1 MKKIVAVSTLA
12 LLLAGCNPGDQEA
25 QDNSKT
31 EQANKSADEK
41 ATSDNEKS
49 DAEVA
54 KEKEAKEAA
63 EAKKEAEAKAEAE
76 KKAEEQ
82 AAADKKAADEKAAEE
97 KAAADKSAEDKTTE
111 EKSSDASST
120 EEKAEDKSTDKKEN
134 GKTDSAQDPEPAKPS
149 KPESETP
156 DVDKS
161 DTKADLSLGL
171 LVVVNKKY
179 SLPIDYKPSDLVVP
193 NVSFSYSGVLEQ
205 SYMRAP
211 AAKQMEKMFADA
223 KADGVTLN
231 AVSGFRSGSRQT
243 VLYNNYVA
251 RDGKAAADQYSA
263 RPGHSEHQTGLVFD
277 ISAPSVGNGLTA
289 ELGDTKEGK
298 WIANNAA
305 KYGFIVRYDRG
316 FQSRTGYT
324 YEPWHIRYVGVG
336 PATQI
341 KNNGQT
347 LEEYMKVGH

>member
-1 MKKIVAVSTLA
+1 MKKIVTVSTLA
-12 LLLAGCNPGDQEA
+12 LLLAGCNPGDQQA
-25 QDNSKT
+25 DDTTKT
-31 EQANKSADEK
+31 EQ
-41 ATSDNEKS
+41 KS
-49 DAEVA
+49 DETKQSNDETKKEDTA
-54 KEKEAKEAA
+54 KDTNKEETNKTDETAKDDTSEEAK
-63 EAKKEAEAKAEAE
+63 
-76 KKAEEQ
+76 Q
-82 AAADKKAADEKAAEE
+82 
-97 KAAADKSAEDKTTE
+97 EDN
-111 EKSSDASST
+111 SSDAATQEDQESSDET
-120 EEKAEDKSTDKKEN
+120 KKEEEQKDGTPASENKTEDKKDESTDKP
-134 GKTDSAQDPEPAKPS
+134 DSSSQDPEQEKPS
-149 KPESETP
+149 KPEDETP

-161 DTKADLSLGL
+161 AEAKADLSLGN

-211 AAKQMEKMFADA
+211 AAKQMEKMFAAA
-223 KADGVTLN
+223 KKEGVTLN
-231 AVSGFRSGSRQT
+231 AVSGFRSGERQK

-263 RPGHSEHQTGLVFD
+263 RPGHSEHQTGLTFD

-289 ELGDTKEGK
+289 ALGDTKEGK

-324 YEPWHIRYVGVG
+324 YEPWHIRYVGVDA
-336 PATQI
+336 ATQI

>member
-1 MKKIVAVSTLA
+1 MKKIVTVSTLA
-12 LLLAGCNPGDQEA
+12 LLLAGCNPGDQQA
-25 QDNSKT
+25 DDTTKT
-31 EQANKSADEK
+31 EQ
-41 ATSDNEKS
+41 KS
-49 DAEVA
+49 DETKQSNEQTKKEDTA
-54 KEKEAKEAA
+54 KDTNKDETNKDETTKDETSEEAKQEDKSS
-63 EAKKEAEAKAEAE
+63 EETTQEDQGSSDETTKDEAE
-76 KKAEEQ
+76 KKDDSATSENKTE
-82 AAADKKAADEKAAEE
+82 DKKDE
-97 KAAADKSAEDKTTE
+97 
-111 EKSSDASST
+111 
-120 EEKAEDKSTDKKEN
+120 STDKP
-134 GKTDSAQDPEPAKPS
+134 DSSSQDPEQEKPS
-149 KPESETP
+149 KPEDETP

-161 DTKADLSLGL
+161 ADAKADLSLGM

-211 AAKQMEKMFADA
+211 AAKQMEKMFAAA
-223 KADGVTLN
+223 KKEGVTLN
-231 AVSGFRSGSRQT
+231 AVSGFRSGARQK

-263 RPGHSEHQTGLVFD
+263 RPGHSEHQTGLTFD
-277 ISAPSVGNGLTA
+277 ISSPSVGNGLTA
-289 ELGDTKEGK
+289 ALGDTKEGK

-324 YEPWHIRYVGVG
+324 YEPWHIRYVGVDV
-336 PATQI
+336 ATQI

>member
-82 AAADKKAADEKAAEE
+82 AAADKKTADEKAAEE

-120 EEKAEDKSTDKKEN
+120 EDKAEDKSTDKKED

-161 DTKADLSLGL
+161 DTKADLSLDL

>member
-1 MKKIVAVSTLA
+1 MKKIVTVSTLA
-12 LLLAGCNPGDQEA
+12 LLLAGCNPGDQQA
-25 QDNSKT
+25 DDTTKT
-31 EQANKSADEK
+31 EQKSDETKQSNDETKKEDTAKDTNKEETNKADETTK
-41 ATSDNEKS
+41 DDTSE
-49 DAEVA
+49 
-54 KEKEAKEAA
+54 EAK
-63 EAKKEAEAKAEAE
+63 
-76 KKAEEQ
+76 Q
-82 AAADKKAADEKAAEE
+82 
-97 KAAADKSAEDKTTE
+97 EDN
-111 EKSSDASST
+111 SSDAATQEDQESSDET
-120 EEKAEDKSTDKKEN
+120 KKEVEQKDETPASENKTEDKKDESTDKP
-134 GKTDSAQDPEPAKPS
+134 DSSSQDPEQEKPS
-149 KPESETP
+149 KPEDETP

-161 DTKADLSLGL
+161 AEAKADLSLGN

-211 AAKQMEKMFADA
+211 AAKQMEKMFAAA
-223 KADGVTLN
+223 KKEGVTLN
-231 AVSGFRSGSRQT
+231 AVSGFRSGERQK

-263 RPGHSEHQTGLVFD
+263 RPGHSEHQTGLTFD

-289 ELGDTKEGK
+289 ALGDTKEGK

-324 YEPWHIRYVGVG
+324 YEPWHIRYVGVDA
-336 PATQI
+336 ATQI

>member
-1 MKKIVAVSTLA
+1 MKMKKIVAVSTLA

-25 QDNSKT
+25 EKDTKT
-31 EQANKSADEK
+31 EEQANQNADEK
-41 ATSDNEKS
+41 VAQDNEKS

-54 KEKEAKEAA
+54 KEKEAA
-63 EAKKEAEAKAEAE
+63 EAKKEAEAQAEAE

-82 AAADKKAADEKAAEE
+82 AAADKKAAEEKATEEKAAEE
-97 KAAADKSAEDKTTE
+97 KAAEDKADESTTEDKTDETAE
-111 EKSSDASST
+111 EKKD
-120 EEKAEDKSTDKKEN
+120 D
-134 GKTDSAQDPEPAKPS
+134 GKTDSAQDPEPSKPS

-161 DTKADLSLGL
+161 DTKADLSLGE

-193 NVSFSYSGVLEQ
+193 DVSFSYSGVLEQ

-223 KADGVTLN
+223 KAANITLN
-231 AVSGFRSGSRQT
+231 AVSGFRSGARQT

-251 RDGKAAADQYSA
+251 RDGKEAADQYSA

-289 ELGDTKEGK
+289 ALGDTKEGK

>member
-1 MKKIVAVSTLA
+1 MKKIVTVSTLA
-12 LLLAGCNPGDQEA
+12 LLLAGCNPGDQQA
-25 QDNSKT
+25 DDTTKT
-31 EQANKSADEK
+31 EQKSDETKQSNDETKKEDTAKDTNKDETNK
-41 ATSDNEKS
+41 TDDTSEEAKQEDNSS
-49 DAEVA
+49 DAETQ
-54 KEKEAKEAA
+54 EDQGSSDET
-63 EAKKEAEAKAEAE
+63 KKE
-76 KKAEEQ
+76 EEQ
-82 AAADKKAADEKAAEE
+82 KDDTPASENKTEDNKDE
-97 KAAADKSAEDKTTE
+97 
-111 EKSSDASST
+111 
-120 EEKAEDKSTDKKEN
+120 STDKP
-134 GKTDSAQDPEPAKPS
+134 DSSSQDPEQEKPS
-149 KPESETP
+149 KPEDETP

-161 DTKADLSLGL
+161 AEAKADLSLGN

-211 AAKQMEKMFADA
+211 AAKQMEKMFAAA
-223 KADGVTLN
+223 KKEGVTLN
-231 AVSGFRSGSRQT
+231 AVSGFRSGERQK

-263 RPGHSEHQTGLVFD
+263 RPGHSEHQTGLTFD

-289 ELGDTKEGK
+289 ALGDTKEGK

-324 YEPWHIRYVGVG
+324 YEPWHIRYVGVDA
-336 PATQI
+336 ATQI

>member
-1 MKKIVAVSTLA
+1 MKKIVTVSTLA
-12 LLLAGCNPGDQEA
+12 LLLAGCNPGDQQA
-25 QDNSKT
+25 DDTTKT
-31 EQANKSADEK
+31 EQ
-41 ATSDNEKS
+41 KS
-49 DAEVA
+49 DETKQSNEQTKKEDTA
-54 KEKEAKEAA
+54 KDTNKDETNKDETTKDETSEEAKQEDKSS
-63 EAKKEAEAKAEAE
+63 EETTQEDQGSSDETTKDEAE
-76 KKAEEQ
+76 KKDDSATSENKTE
-82 AAADKKAADEKAAEE
+82 DKKDESM
-97 KAAADKSAEDKTTE
+97 DKPD
-111 EKSSDASST
+111 SSS
-120 EEKAEDKSTDKKEN
+120 
-134 GKTDSAQDPEPAKPS
+134 QDPEQEKPS
-149 KPESETP
+149 KPEDETP

-161 DTKADLSLGL
+161 ADAKADLSLGM

-211 AAKQMEKMFADA
+211 AAKQMEKMFAAA
-223 KADGVTLN
+223 KKEGVTLN
-231 AVSGFRSGSRQT
+231 AVSGFRSGARQK

-263 RPGHSEHQTGLVFD
+263 RPGHSEHQTGLTFD
-277 ISAPSVGNGLTA
+277 ISSPSVGNGLTA
-289 ELGDTKEGK
+289 ALGDTKEGK

-324 YEPWHIRYVGVG
+324 YEPWHIRYVGVDV
-336 PATQI
+336 ATQI

>member
-1 MKKIVAVSTLA
+1 MKKIVTVSTLA
-12 LLLAGCNPGDQEA
+12 LLLAGCNPGDQQA
-25 QDNSKT
+25 DDTTKT
-31 EQANKSADEK
+31 EQ
-41 ATSDNEKS
+41 KS
-49 DAEVA
+49 DETKQSNDETKKEDTA
-54 KEKEAKEAA
+54 KDTNKEETNKTDETAKDDTSEEAKQEDNSSDAA
-63 EAKKEAEAKAEAE
+63 T
-76 KKAEEQ
+76 Q
-82 AAADKKAADEKAAEE
+82 
-97 KAAADKSAEDKTTE
+97 EDQ
-111 EKSSDASST
+111 KSSDETKKEEEQKDDTPASENKT
-120 EEKAEDKSTDKKEN
+120 EDKKDESTDKP
-134 GKTDSAQDPEPAKPS
+134 DSSSQDPEQEKPS
-149 KPESETP
+149 KPEDETP

-161 DTKADLSLGL
+161 ADAKADLSLGN

-211 AAKQMEKMFADA
+211 AAKQMEKMFAAA
-223 KADGVTLN
+223 KKEGVTLN
-231 AVSGFRSGSRQT
+231 AVSGFRSGERQK

-263 RPGHSEHQTGLVFD
+263 RPGNSEHQTGLAFD

-289 ELGDTKEGK
+289 ALGDTKEGK

-324 YEPWHIRYVGVG
+324 YEPWHIRYVGVDA
-336 PATQI
+336 ATQI

>member
-1 MKKIVAVSTLA
+1 MKKIVTVSTLA
-12 LLLAGCNPGDQEA
+12 LLLAGCNPGDQQA
-25 QDNSKT
+25 DDTTKT
-31 EQANKSADEK
+31 EQ
-41 ATSDNEKS
+41 KS
-49 DAEVA
+49 DETTQSND
-54 KEKEAKEAA
+54 ET
-63 EAKKEAEAKAEAE
+63 KKEDTAKDTN
-76 KKAEEQ
+76 KEETN
-82 AAADKKAADEKAAEE
+82 KTDETTKDDA
-97 KAAADKSAEDKTTE
+97 SEDAKQE
-111 EKSSDASST
+111 DKSSDETTQEDQGSSDEATKDETEKKDETPASENKT
-120 EEKAEDKSTDKKEN
+120 EDKKDESTDKP
-134 GKTDSAQDPEPAKPS
+134 DSSSQDPEQEKPS
-149 KPESETP
+149 KPEDETP

-161 DTKADLSLGL
+161 ADAKADLSLGM

-211 AAKQMEKMFADA
+211 AAKQMEKMFAAA
-223 KADGVTLN
+223 KSEGVTLN
-231 AVSGFRSGSRQT
+231 AVSGFRSGARQK

-263 RPGHSEHQTGLVFD
+263 RPGHSEHQTGLTFD
-277 ISAPSVGNGLTA
+277 ISSPSVGNGLTA
-289 ELGDTKEGK
+289 ALGDTKEGK

-324 YEPWHIRYVGVG
+324 YEPWHIRYVGVDV
-336 PATQI
+336 ATQI

>member
-25 QDNSKT
+25 EDNSKT
-31 EQANKSADEK
+31 EQANKNADEK
-41 ATSDNEKS
+41 ATSDSEKS

-54 KEKEAKEAA
+54 KEKETA
-63 EAKKEAEAKAEAE
+63 EAKKEADAKAEAE

-82 AAADKKAADEKAAEE
+82 AAADQKAADEKAAD
-97 KAAADKSAEDKTTE
+97 KAAEEKTTE
-111 EKSSDASST
+111 EKSSDESST
-120 EEKAEDKSTDKKEN
+120 EDKSADKKDDA
-134 GKTDSAQDPEPAKPS
+134 KTDSAQDPEPAKPS

-161 DTKADLSLGL
+161 DTKADLSLGE

>member
-1 MKKIVAVSTLA
+1 MKKIVTVSTLA
-12 LLLAGCNPGDQEA
+12 LLLAGCNPGDQQA
-25 QDNSKT
+25 DDTTKT
-31 EQANKSADEK
+31 EQ
-41 ATSDNEKS
+41 KS
-49 DAEVA
+49 DETKQSNDETKKEDTA
-54 KEKEAKEAA
+54 KDTNKEETNKTDETTKDDTSEEAK
-63 EAKKEAEAKAEAE
+63 
-76 KKAEEQ
+76 Q
-82 AAADKKAADEKAAEE
+82 
-97 KAAADKSAEDKTTE
+97 EDN
-111 EKSSDASST
+111 SSDATQENQESSDET
-120 EEKAEDKSTDKKEN
+120 KKEEEQKDDTPASENKTEDKKDESTDKP
-134 GKTDSAQDPEPAKPS
+134 DSSSQDPEQEKPS
-149 KPESETP
+149 KPEDETP

-161 DTKADLSLGL
+161 ADAKADLSLGN

-211 AAKQMEKMFADA
+211 AAKQMEKMFAAA
-223 KADGVTLN
+223 KKEGVTLN
-231 AVSGFRSGSRQT
+231 AVSGFRSGERQK

-263 RPGHSEHQTGLVFD
+263 RPGHSEHQTGLTFD

-289 ELGDTKEGK
+289 ALGDTKEGK

-324 YEPWHIRYVGVG
+324 YEPWHIRYVGVDV
-336 PATQI
+336 ATQI

>member
-1 MKKIVAVSTLA
+1 MKKIVTVSTLA
-12 LLLAGCNPGDQEA
+12 LLLAGCNPGDQQA
-25 QDNSKT
+25 DDTTKT
-31 EQANKSADEK
+31 EQ
-41 ATSDNEKS
+41 KS
-49 DAEVA
+49 DETTQSNDETKKEDTA
-54 KEKEAKEAA
+54 KDTNKEETNKTDETTKDDTSEEAK
-63 EAKKEAEAKAEAE
+63 
-76 KKAEEQ
+76 Q
-82 AAADKKAADEKAAEE
+82 
-97 KAAADKSAEDKTTE
+97 EDN
-111 EKSSDASST
+111 SSDATQENQESSDET
-120 EEKAEDKSTDKKEN
+120 KKEEEQKDDTPASENKTEDKKDESTDKP
-134 GKTDSAQDPEPAKPS
+134 DSSSQDPEQEKPS
-149 KPESETP
+149 KPEDETP

-161 DTKADLSLGL
+161 ADAKADLSLGN

-211 AAKQMEKMFADA
+211 AAKQMEKMFAAA
-223 KADGVTLN
+223 KKEGVTLN
-231 AVSGFRSGSRQT
+231 AVSGFRSGERQK

-263 RPGHSEHQTGLVFD
+263 RPGHSEHQTGLTFD

-289 ELGDTKEGK
+289 ALGDTKEGK

-324 YEPWHIRYVGVG
+324 YEPWHIRYVGVDV
-336 PATQI
+336 ATQI

>member
-1 MKKIVAVSTLA
+1 MKKIVTVSTLA
-12 LLLAGCNPGDQEA
+12 LLLAGCNPGDQQA
-25 QDNSKT
+25 DDTTKT
-31 EQANKSADEK
+31 EQKSDETKQSNDETKKEDTAKDTNKEETNKADETTK
-41 ATSDNEKS
+41 DDTSEDAKQEDN
-49 DAEVA
+49 
-54 KEKEAKEAA
+54 
-63 EAKKEAEAKAEAE
+63 
-76 KKAEEQ
+76 
-82 AAADKKAADEKAAEE
+82 
-97 KAAADKSAEDKTTE
+97 
-111 EKSSDASST
+111 SSDAATQEDQESSDET
-120 EEKAEDKSTDKKEN
+120 KKEEEQKDETPASENKTEDKKDESTDKP
-134 GKTDSAQDPEPAKPS
+134 DSSSQDPEQEKPS
-149 KPESETP
+149 KPENETP

-161 DTKADLSLGL
+161 AEAKADLSLGN

-211 AAKQMEKMFADA
+211 AAKQMEKMFAAA
-223 KADGVTLN
+223 KKEGVTLN
-231 AVSGFRSGSRQT
+231 AVSGFRSGERQK

-263 RPGHSEHQTGLVFD
+263 RPGHSEHQTGLTFD

-289 ELGDTKEGK
+289 ALGDTKEGK

-324 YEPWHIRYVGVG
+324 YEPWHIRYVGVDA
-336 PATQI
+336 ATQI

>member
-1 MKKIVAVSTLA
+1 MSDNNSTDKQK
-12 LLLAGCNPGDQEA
+12 GTTSN
-25 QDNSKT
+25 K
-31 EQANKSADEK
+31 NKSSQDPNQEK
-41 ATSDNEKS
+41 QSKS
-49 DAEVA
+49 KGETQVD
-54 KEKEAKEAA
+54 
-63 EAKKEAEAKAEAE
+63 
-76 KKAEEQ
+76 
-82 AAADKKAADEKAAEE
+82 
-97 KAAADKSAEDKTTE
+97 DKSAE
-111 EKSSDASST
+111 A
-120 EEKAEDKSTDKKEN
+120 
-134 GKTDSAQDPEPAKPS
+134 
-149 KPESETP
+149 
-156 DVDKS
+156 
-161 DTKADLSLGL
+161 KADLSLGN

-211 AAKQMEKMFADA
+211 AAKQMEKMFAAA
-223 KADGVTLN
+223 KSEGVTLN
-231 AVSGFRSGSRQT
+231 AVSGFRSGARQK

-263 RPGHSEHQTGLVFD
+263 RPGHSEHQTGLTFD
-277 ISAPSVGNGLTA
+277 ISSPSVGNGLTA
-289 ELGDTKEGK
+289 ALGDTKEGK

-324 YEPWHIRYVGVG
+324 YEPWHIRYVGVDV
-336 PATQI
+336 ATQI

>member
-1 MKKIVAVSTLA
+1 MKKIVTVSTLA
-12 LLLAGCNPGDQEA
+12 LLLAGCNPGDQQA
-25 QDNSKT
+25 DDTTKT
-31 EQANKSADEK
+31 EQ
-41 ATSDNEKS
+41 KS
-49 DAEVA
+49 DETKQSNDETKKEDTA
-54 KEKEAKEAA
+54 KDTNKEETNKTDETTKDDASEDAKQEDNSSEEATQEDQGSSDEAKDET
-63 EAKKEAEAKAEAE
+63 E
-76 KKAEEQ
+76 KKDDTPASENKTE
-82 AAADKKAADEKAAEE
+82 DKKDE
-97 KAAADKSAEDKTTE
+97 
-111 EKSSDASST
+111 
-120 EEKAEDKSTDKKEN
+120 STDKP
-134 GKTDSAQDPEPAKPS
+134 DSSSQDPEQEKPS
-149 KPESETP
+149 KPEDETP

-161 DTKADLSLGL
+161 ADAKADLSLGN

-193 NVSFSYSGVLEQ
+193 DVSFSYSGVLEQ

-211 AAKQMEKMFADA
+211 AAKQMEKMFAAA
-223 KADGVTLN
+223 KKEGVTLN
-231 AVSGFRSGSRQT
+231 AVSGFRSGARQK

-289 ELGDTKEGK
+289 ALGDTKEGK

-324 YEPWHIRYVGVG
+324 YEPWHIRYVGVDV
-336 PATQI
+336 ATQI

>member
-49 DAEVA
+49 DTEVA

-82 AAADKKAADEKAAEE
+82 AAADKKTADEKAAEE

-120 EEKAEDKSTDKKEN
+120 EDKAEDKSTDKKED

-149 KPESETP
+149 KPESETS

>member
-1 MKKIVAVSTLA
+1 MKKIVTVSTLA
-12 LLLAGCNPGDQEA
+12 LLLAGCNPGDQQA
-25 QDNSKT
+25 DDTTKT
-31 EQANKSADEK
+31 EQKSDETKQSNDETKKEDTAKDTNKEETNKADETTK
-41 ATSDNEKS
+41 DDTSEDAKQEDN
-49 DAEVA
+49 
-54 KEKEAKEAA
+54 
-63 EAKKEAEAKAEAE
+63 
-76 KKAEEQ
+76 
-82 AAADKKAADEKAAEE
+82 
-97 KAAADKSAEDKTTE
+97 
-111 EKSSDASST
+111 SSDAATQEDQESSDET
-120 EEKAEDKSTDKKEN
+120 KKEEEQKDDTPASENKTEDKKDESTDKP
-134 GKTDSAQDPEPAKPS
+134 DSSSQDPEQEKPS
-149 KPESETP
+149 KPEDETP

-161 DTKADLSLGL
+161 AEAKADLSLGN

-211 AAKQMEKMFADA
+211 AAKQMEKMFAAA
-223 KADGVTLN
+223 KKEGVTLN
-231 AVSGFRSGSRQT
+231 AVSGFRSGERQK

-263 RPGHSEHQTGLVFD
+263 RPGHSEHQTGLTFD

-289 ELGDTKEGK
+289 ALGDTKEGK

-324 YEPWHIRYVGVG
+324 YEPWHIRYVGVDV
-336 PATQI
+336 ATQI

>member
-1 MKKIVAVSTLA
+1 MKKIVTVSTLA
-12 LLLAGCNPGDQEA
+12 LLLAGCNPGDQQA
-25 QDNSKT
+25 DDTTKT
-31 EQANKSADEK
+31 EQ
-41 ATSDNEKS
+41 KS
-49 DAEVA
+49 DETKQSNDETKKEDTA
-54 KEKEAKEAA
+54 KDTNKEETNKTDETAKDDTSEEAK
-63 EAKKEAEAKAEAE
+63 
-76 KKAEEQ
+76 Q
-82 AAADKKAADEKAAEE
+82 
-97 KAAADKSAEDKTTE
+97 EDN
-111 EKSSDASST
+111 SSDAATQEDQESSDET
-120 EEKAEDKSTDKKEN
+120 KKEEEQKDDTPASENKTEDKKDESTDKP
-134 GKTDSAQDPEPAKPS
+134 DSSSQDPEQEKPS
-149 KPESETP
+149 KPEDETP

-161 DTKADLSLGL
+161 ADAKADLSLGN

-211 AAKQMEKMFADA
+211 AAKQMEKMFAAA
-223 KADGVTLN
+223 KKEGVTLN
-231 AVSGFRSGSRQT
+231 AVSGFRSGERQK

-263 RPGHSEHQTGLVFD
+263 RPGHSEHQTGLTFD

-289 ELGDTKEGK
+289 ALGDTKEGK

-324 YEPWHIRYVGVG
+324 YEPWHIRYVGVDV
-336 PATQI
+336 ATQI

>member
-1 MKKIVAVSTLA
+1 MKKIVTVSTLA
-12 LLLAGCNPGDQEA
+12 LLLAGCNPGDQQA
-25 QDNSKT
+25 DDTTKT
-31 EQANKSADEK
+31 EQKSDETKQSNDETKKEDTAKDTNKEETNKADETTK
-41 ATSDNEKS
+41 DDTSE
-49 DAEVA
+49 
-54 KEKEAKEAA
+54 EAK
-63 EAKKEAEAKAEAE
+63 
-76 KKAEEQ
+76 Q
-82 AAADKKAADEKAAEE
+82 
-97 KAAADKSAEDKTTE
+97 EDN
-111 EKSSDASST
+111 SSDAATQEDQESSDET
-120 EEKAEDKSTDKKEN
+120 KKEEEQKDETPASENKTEDKKDESTDKP
-134 GKTDSAQDPEPAKPS
+134 DSSSQDPEQEKPS
-149 KPESETP
+149 KPEDETP

-161 DTKADLSLGL
+161 AEAKADLSLGN

-211 AAKQMEKMFADA
+211 AAKQMEKMFAAA
-223 KADGVTLN
+223 KKEGVTLN
-231 AVSGFRSGSRQT
+231 AVSGFRSGERQK

-263 RPGHSEHQTGLVFD
+263 RPGHSEHQTGLTFD

-289 ELGDTKEGK
+289 ALGDTKEGK

-324 YEPWHIRYVGVG
+324 YEPWHIRYVGVDA
-336 PATQI
+336 ATQI

>member
-1 MKKIVAVSTLA
+1 MKKIVTVSTLA
-12 LLLAGCNPGDQEA
+12 LLLAGCNPGDQQA
-25 QDNSKT
+25 DDTTKT
-31 EQANKSADEK
+31 EQ
-41 ATSDNEKS
+41 KS
-49 DAEVA
+49 DETKQSNDETKKEDTA
-54 KEKEAKEAA
+54 KDTNKEETNKTDETAKDDTSEEAKQEDNSSDTATQ
-63 EAKKEAEAKAEAE
+63 EDQESSDETKKE
-76 KKAEEQ
+76 EEQ
-82 AAADKKAADEKAAEE
+82 KDDTPASENKTEDNKDE
-97 KAAADKSAEDKTTE
+97 
-111 EKSSDASST
+111 
-120 EEKAEDKSTDKKEN
+120 STDKP
-134 GKTDSAQDPEPAKPS
+134 DSSSQDPEQEKPS
-149 KPESETP
+149 KPEDETP

-161 DTKADLSLGL
+161 ADAKADLSLGN

-193 NVSFSYSGVLEQ
+193 DVSFSYSGVLEQ

-211 AAKQMEKMFADA
+211 AAKQMEKMFAAA
-223 KADGVTLN
+223 KKEGVTLN
-231 AVSGFRSGSRQT
+231 AVSGFRSGERQK

-263 RPGHSEHQTGLVFD
+263 RPGHSEHQTGLTFD

-289 ELGDTKEGK
+289 ALGDTKEGK

-324 YEPWHIRYVGVG
+324 YEPWHIRYVGVDA
-336 PATQI
+336 ATQI

>member
-1 MKKIVAVSTLA
+1 MKKIVTVSTLA
-12 LLLAGCNPGDQEA
+12 LLLAGCNPGDQQA
-25 QDNSKT
+25 DDTTKT
-31 EQANKSADEK
+31 EQKSDETKQSNDETKKEDTAKDTNKEETNKADETTK
-41 ATSDNEKS
+41 DDTSE
-49 DAEVA
+49 
-54 KEKEAKEAA
+54 EAK
-63 EAKKEAEAKAEAE
+63 
-76 KKAEEQ
+76 Q
-82 AAADKKAADEKAAEE
+82 
-97 KAAADKSAEDKTTE
+97 EDN
-111 EKSSDASST
+111 SSDAATQEDQESSDETKKEEEQKDDTPASENKT
-120 EEKAEDKSTDKKEN
+120 ENKKDESTDKP
-134 GKTDSAQDPEPAKPS
+134 DSSSQDPEQEKPS
-149 KPESETP
+149 KPEDETP

-161 DTKADLSLGL
+161 AEAKADLSLGN

-211 AAKQMEKMFADA
+211 AAKQMEKMFAAA
-223 KADGVTLN
+223 KKEGVTLN
-231 AVSGFRSGSRQT
+231 AVSGFRSGERQK

-263 RPGHSEHQTGLVFD
+263 RPGHSEHQTGLTFD

-289 ELGDTKEGK
+289 ALGDTKEGK

-324 YEPWHIRYVGVG
+324 YEPWHIRYVGVDA
-336 PATQI
+336 ATQI

>member
-41 ATSDNEKS
+41 ATSDSEKS

-63 EAKKEAEAKAEAE
+63 EAKKEADAKAEAE

-82 AAADKKAADEKAAEE
+82 AAADQKAAEE
-97 KAAADKSAEDKTTE
+97 KAA
-111 EKSSDASST
+111 
-120 EEKAEDKSTDKKEN
+120 DKKDD

-161 DTKADLSLGL
+161 NTKADLSLGE

>member
-1 MKKIVAVSTLA
+1 MKKIVTVSTLA
-12 LLLAGCNPGDQEA
+12 LLLAGCNPGDQQA
-25 QDNSKT
+25 DDTTKT
-31 EQANKSADEK
+31 EQ
-41 ATSDNEKS
+41 KS
-49 DAEVA
+49 DETTQSNDETKKEDTA
-54 KEKEAKEAA
+54 KDTNKEESNKTDETTKDDASEDAKQEDNSSDEATQEDQGSSDEATKDETEQKEDTPAA
-63 EAKKEAEAKAEAE
+63 ENKTE
-76 KKAEEQ
+76 
-82 AAADKKAADEKAAEE
+82 DKKDE
-97 KAAADKSAEDKTTE
+97 
-111 EKSSDASST
+111 
-120 EEKAEDKSTDKKEN
+120 STDKP
-134 GKTDSAQDPEPAKPS
+134 DSSSQDPEQEKPS
-149 KPESETP
+149 KPEDETP

-161 DTKADLSLGL
+161 ADAKADLSLGN

-211 AAKQMEKMFADA
+211 AAKQMEKMFAAA
-223 KADGVTLN
+223 KKEGVTLN
-231 AVSGFRSGSRQT
+231 AVSGFRSGERQK

-263 RPGHSEHQTGLVFD
+263 RPGHSEHQTGLTFD

-289 ELGDTKEGK
+289 ALGDTKEGK

-324 YEPWHIRYVGVG
+324 YEPWHIRYVGVDV
-336 PATQI
+336 ATQI

>member
-25 QDNSKT
+25 EKDTKT
-31 EQANKSADEK
+31 EEQANKSADEK
-41 ATSDNEKS
+41 VAQDNEKS

-54 KEKEAKEAA
+54 KEKEAA
-63 EAKKEAEAKAEAE
+63 EAKKEAEAQAAAE

-82 AAADKKAADEKAAEE
+82 AAADKKAAEE
-97 KAAADKSAEDKTTE
+97 KAAADKKSAEDKADEPATEDKKDETTE
-111 EKSSDASST
+111 
-120 EEKAEDKSTDKKEN
+120 DKKDD
-134 GKTDSAQDPEPAKPS
+134 GKTDSAQDPEPSKPS

-156 DVDKS
+156 ETNKS
-161 DTKADLSLGL
+161 DTKADLGLGN

-289 ELGDTKEGK
+289 SLGDTKEGK

-316 FQSRTGYT
+316 FQARTGYT

>member
-1 MKKIVAVSTLA
+1 MKKIVTVSTLA
-12 LLLAGCNPGDQEA
+12 LLLAGCNPGDQQA
-25 QDNSKT
+25 DDTTKT
-31 EQANKSADEK
+31 EQ
-41 ATSDNEKS
+41 KS
-49 DAEVA
+49 DETKQSNEETKKEDTA
-54 KEKEAKEAA
+54 KDTNKEETNKTDETTKDDTSEEAK
-63 EAKKEAEAKAEAE
+63 
-76 KKAEEQ
+76 Q
-82 AAADKKAADEKAAEE
+82 
-97 KAAADKSAEDKTTE
+97 EDN
-111 EKSSDASST
+111 SSDAATQEDQESSDET
-120 EEKAEDKSTDKKEN
+120 KKEEEQKDDTPASENKTEDKKDESTDKP
-134 GKTDSAQDPEPAKPS
+134 DSSSQDPEQEKPS
-149 KPESETP
+149 KPEDETP

-161 DTKADLSLGL
+161 ADAKADLSLGN

-193 NVSFSYSGVLEQ
+193 DVSFSYSGVLEQ

-211 AAKQMEKMFADA
+211 AAKQMEKMFAAA
-223 KADGVTLN
+223 KKEGVTLN
-231 AVSGFRSGSRQT
+231 AVSGFRSGERQK

-263 RPGHSEHQTGLVFD
+263 RPGHSEHQTGLTFD

-289 ELGDTKEGK
+289 ALGDTKEGK

-324 YEPWHIRYVGVG
+324 YEPWHIRYVGVDA
-336 PATQI
+336 ATQI

>member
-1 MKKIVAVSTLA
+1 MKKIVTVSTLA
-12 LLLAGCNPGDQEA
+12 LLLAGCNPGDQQA
-25 QDNSKT
+25 DDTTKT
-31 EQANKSADEK
+31 EQ
-41 ATSDNEKS
+41 KS
-49 DAEVA
+49 DETKQSNDETKKEDTA
-54 KEKEAKEAA
+54 KDTNKEETNKTDETAKDDTSEEAK
-63 EAKKEAEAKAEAE
+63 
-76 KKAEEQ
+76 Q
-82 AAADKKAADEKAAEE
+82 
-97 KAAADKSAEDKTTE
+97 EDN
-111 EKSSDASST
+111 SSDAATQEDQESSDET
-120 EEKAEDKSTDKKEN
+120 KKEEEQKDDTPASENKTEDKKDESTDKP
-134 GKTDSAQDPEPAKPS
+134 DSSSQDPEQEKPS
-149 KPESETP
+149 KPEDETP

-161 DTKADLSLGL
+161 AEAKADLSLGN

-211 AAKQMEKMFADA
+211 AAKQMEKMFAAA
-223 KADGVTLN
+223 KKEGVTLN
-231 AVSGFRSGSRQT
+231 AVSGFRSGERQK

-263 RPGHSEHQTGLVFD
+263 RPGHSEHQTGLTFD

-289 ELGDTKEGK
+289 ALGDTKEGK

-305 KYGFIVRYDRG
+305 KFGFIVRYDRG

-324 YEPWHIRYVGVG
+324 YEPWHIRYVGVDV
-336 PATQI
+336 ATQI

>member
-97 KAAADKSAEDKTTE
+97 KATADKSAEDKTTE

-120 EEKAEDKSTDKKEN
+120 EDKAEDKSTDKKED

>member
-1 MKKIVAVSTLA
+1 MKKIVTVSTLA
-12 LLLAGCNPGDQEA
+12 LLLAGCNPGDQQA
-25 QDNSKT
+25 DDTTKT
-31 EQANKSADEK
+31 EQ
-41 ATSDNEKS
+41 KS
-49 DAEVA
+49 DETKQSNDETKKEDTA
-54 KEKEAKEAA
+54 KDTNKEETNKTDETTKDDTSEEAK
-63 EAKKEAEAKAEAE
+63 
-76 KKAEEQ
+76 Q
-82 AAADKKAADEKAAEE
+82 
-97 KAAADKSAEDKTTE
+97 EDN
-111 EKSSDASST
+111 SSDAATQEDQESSDET
-120 EEKAEDKSTDKKEN
+120 KKEEEQKDDTPASENKTEDKKDESTDKP
-134 GKTDSAQDPEPAKPS
+134 DSSSQDPEQEKPS
-149 KPESETP
+149 KPEDETP

-161 DTKADLSLGL
+161 AEAKADLSLGN

-211 AAKQMEKMFADA
+211 AAKQMEKMFAAA
-223 KADGVTLN
+223 KKEGVTLN
-231 AVSGFRSGSRQT
+231 AVSGFRSGERQK

-263 RPGHSEHQTGLVFD
+263 RPGHSEHQTGLTFD

-289 ELGDTKEGK
+289 ALGDTKEGK

-324 YEPWHIRYVGVG
+324 YEPWHIRYVGVDA
-336 PATQI
+336 ATQI

>member
-49 DAEVA
+49 DTEVA

-76 KKAEEQ
+76 KKGEEQ
-82 AAADKKAADEKAAEE
+82 AAADKKTADEKAAEE

-120 EEKAEDKSTDKKEN
+120 EDKAEDKSTDKKED

-324 YEPWHIRYVGVG
+324 YEPWQIRYVGVG

>member
-12 LLLAGCNPGDQEA
+12 LLLAGCNPGEQGAEDA
-25 QDNSKT
+25 TKT
-31 EQANKSADEK
+31 EDATKEK
-41 ATSDNEKS
+41 TDDNVAQEDKKT

-54 KEKEAKEAA
+54 KEKEAE
-63 EAKKEAEAKAEAE
+63 EAKKEADAK
-76 KKAEEQ
+76 
-82 AAADKKAADEKAAEE
+82 AAADKKAAEEKAAEDKAAADKKAAEE
-97 KAAADKSAEDKTTE
+97 KAAADKKVADDKATEDKAT
-111 EKSSDASST
+111 
-120 EEKAEDKSTDKKEN
+120 EDKATEDKKDD
-134 GKTDSAQDPEPAKPS
+134 GKTTSSQDPEPDKKS
-149 KPESETP
+149 EPESETP

-161 DTKADLSLGL
+161 DTKADLGL
-171 LVVVNKKY
+171 NELVVVNKKY

-193 NVSFSYSGVLEQ
+193 DISFSYSGVLEQ

-211 AAKQMEKMFADA
+211 AAKQIEKMFAAA
-223 KADGVTLN
+223 KKDGVTLN
-231 AVSGFRSGSRQT
+231 AVSGFRSGQRQT

-289 ELGDTKEGK
+289 ELGNTKEGK

-305 KYGFIVRYDRG
+305 KYGFIVRYDKG
-316 FQSRTGYT
+316 FQARTGYT

>member
-1 MKKIVAVSTLA
+1 MKKIVTVSTLA
-12 LLLAGCNPGDQEA
+12 LLLAGCNPGDQQA
-25 QDNSKT
+25 DDTTKT
-31 EQANKSADEK
+31 EQ
-41 ATSDNEKS
+41 KS
-49 DAEVA
+49 DETKQSNDETKKEDTA
-54 KEKEAKEAA
+54 KDTNKEETNKTDETAKDDTSEEAKQEDQSSEDNSSDETAQ
-63 EAKKEAEAKAEAE
+63 ENQESSDETKKE
-76 KKAEEQ
+76 EEQ
-82 AAADKKAADEKAAEE
+82 KEDTPASENKT
-97 KAAADKSAEDKTTE
+97 EDKT
-111 EKSSDASST
+111 
-120 EEKAEDKSTDKKEN
+120 EDKMDESTDKP
-134 GKTDSAQDPEPAKPS
+134 DSSSQDPEQEKPS
-149 KPESETP
+149 KPEDETP

-161 DTKADLSLGL
+161 ADAKADLSLGN

-211 AAKQMEKMFADA
+211 AAKQMEKMFAAA
-223 KADGVTLN
+223 KKEGVTLN
-231 AVSGFRSGSRQT
+231 AVSGFRSGERQK

-263 RPGHSEHQTGLVFD
+263 RPGHSEHQTGLTFD

-289 ELGDTKEGK
+289 ALGDTKEGK

-324 YEPWHIRYVGVG
+324 YEPWHIRYVGVDV
-336 PATQI
+336 ATQI

>member
-1 MKKIVAVSTLA
+1 MKKIVTVSTLA
-12 LLLAGCNPGDQEA
+12 LLLAGCNPGDQQA
-25 QDNSKT
+25 DDTTKT
-31 EQANKSADEK
+31 EQ
-41 ATSDNEKS
+41 KS
-49 DAEVA
+49 DETKQSNEETKKEDTA
-54 KEKEAKEAA
+54 KDTNKEETNKTDETTKGDTSEEAK
-63 EAKKEAEAKAEAE
+63 
-76 KKAEEQ
+76 Q
-82 AAADKKAADEKAAEE
+82 
-97 KAAADKSAEDKTTE
+97 EDN
-111 EKSSDASST
+111 SSDAATQEDQESSDET
-120 EEKAEDKSTDKKEN
+120 KKEEEQKDDTPASENKREDKKDESTDKP
-134 GKTDSAQDPEPAKPS
+134 DSSSQDPEQEKPS
-149 KPESETP
+149 KPEDETP

-161 DTKADLSLGL
+161 AEAKADLSLGN

-193 NVSFSYSGVLEQ
+193 DVSFSYSGVLEQ

-211 AAKQMEKMFADA
+211 AAKQMEKMFAAA
-223 KADGVTLN
+223 KKEGVTLN
-231 AVSGFRSGSRQT
+231 AVSGFRSGERQK

-263 RPGHSEHQTGLVFD
+263 RPGHSEHQTGLTFD

-289 ELGDTKEGK
+289 ALGDTKEGK

-324 YEPWHIRYVGVG
+324 YEPWHIRYVGVDA
-336 PATQI
+336 ATQI

>member
-1 MKKIVAVSTLA
+1 MKKIVTVSTLA
-12 LLLAGCNPGDQEA
+12 LLLAGCNPGDQQA
-25 QDNSKT
+25 DDTTKT
-31 EQANKSADEK
+31 EQ
-41 ATSDNEKS
+41 KS
-49 DAEVA
+49 DETKQSNDETKKEDTA
-54 KEKEAKEAA
+54 KDTNKEETNKTDETAKDDTSEEAKQEDNSSDAA
-63 EAKKEAEAKAEAE
+63 T
-76 KKAEEQ
+76 Q
-82 AAADKKAADEKAAEE
+82 
-97 KAAADKSAEDKTTE
+97 EDQ
-111 EKSSDASST
+111 KSSDETKKEEEQKDDTPASENKT
-120 EEKAEDKSTDKKEN
+120 EDNKDESTDKP
-134 GKTDSAQDPEPAKPS
+134 DSSSQDPEQEKPS
-149 KPESETP
+149 KPEDETP

-161 DTKADLSLGL
+161 ADAKADLSLGN

-211 AAKQMEKMFADA
+211 AAKQMEKMFAAA
-223 KADGVTLN
+223 KKEGVTLN
-231 AVSGFRSGSRQT
+231 AVSGFRSGERQK

-263 RPGHSEHQTGLVFD
+263 RPGHSEHQTGLTFD

-289 ELGDTKEGK
+289 ALGDTKEGK

-324 YEPWHIRYVGVG
+324 YEPWHIRYVGVDA
-336 PATQI
+336 ATQI

>member
-82 AAADKKAADEKAAEE
+82 AAADKKAADEKAAEQ

-120 EEKAEDKSTDKKEN
+120 EEKAEDKSTDKKED

>member
-63 EAKKEAEAKAEAE
+63 EAKKEAEAE

-97 KAAADKSAEDKTTE
+97 KAAADKSAEEKTTE

-120 EEKAEDKSTDKKEN
+120 EDKPADKKDD

-161 DTKADLSLGL
+161 DTKADLSLGE

-298 WIANNAA
+298 WISNNAA

>member
-1 MKKIVAVSTLA
+1 MKKIVTVSTLA
-12 LLLAGCNPGDQEA
+12 LLLAGCNPGDQQA
-25 QDNSKT
+25 DDTTKT
-31 EQANKSADEK
+31 EQ
-41 ATSDNEKS
+41 KS
-49 DAEVA
+49 DETTQSNDETKKEDTA
-54 KEKEAKEAA
+54 KDTNKEETNKTDETTKDDASEDAKQEDNSSEEATQEDQGSSDEAKDET
-63 EAKKEAEAKAEAE
+63 E
-76 KKAEEQ
+76 KKDDTPASENKTE
-82 AAADKKAADEKAAEE
+82 DKKDE
-97 KAAADKSAEDKTTE
+97 
-111 EKSSDASST
+111 
-120 EEKAEDKSTDKKEN
+120 STDKP
-134 GKTDSAQDPEPAKPS
+134 DSSSQDPEQEKPS
-149 KPESETP
+149 KPEDETP

-161 DTKADLSLGL
+161 ADAKADLSLGN

-193 NVSFSYSGVLEQ
+193 DVSFSYSGVLEQ

-211 AAKQMEKMFADA
+211 AAKQMEKMFAAA
-223 KADGVTLN
+223 KKEGVTLN
-231 AVSGFRSGSRQT
+231 AVSGFRSGARQK

-263 RPGHSEHQTGLVFD
+263 RPGHSEHQTGLTFD

-289 ELGDTKEGK
+289 ALGDTKEGK

-305 KYGFIVRYDRG
+305 KFGFIVRYDRG

-324 YEPWHIRYVGVG
+324 YEPWHIRYVGVDV
-336 PATQI
+336 ATQI

>member
-1 MKKIVAVSTLA
+1 MKKIVTVSTLA
-12 LLLAGCNPGDQEA
+12 LLLAGCNPGDQQA
-25 QDNSKT
+25 DDTTKT
-31 EQANKSADEK
+31 EQ
-41 ATSDNEKS
+41 KS
-49 DAEVA
+49 DETKQSNEQTKKEDTA
-54 KEKEAKEAA
+54 KDTNKDETNKDETTKDETSEEAKQEDKSS
-63 EAKKEAEAKAEAE
+63 EETTKEDQGSSDETTKDEAE
-76 KKAEEQ
+76 KKDDSATSENKTE
-82 AAADKKAADEKAAEE
+82 DKKDE
-97 KAAADKSAEDKTTE
+97 
-111 EKSSDASST
+111 
-120 EEKAEDKSTDKKEN
+120 STDKP
-134 GKTDSAQDPEPAKPS
+134 DSSSQDPEQEKPS
-149 KPESETP
+149 KPEDETP

-161 DTKADLSLGL
+161 ADAKADLSLGM

-211 AAKQMEKMFADA
+211 AAKQMEKMFAAA
-223 KADGVTLN
+223 KKEGVTLN
-231 AVSGFRSGSRQT
+231 AVSGFRSGARQK

-263 RPGHSEHQTGLVFD
+263 RPGHSEHQTGLTFD
-277 ISAPSVGNGLTA
+277 ISSPSVGNGLTA
-289 ELGDTKEGK
+289 ALGDTKEGK

-324 YEPWHIRYVGVG
+324 YEPWHIRYVGVDV
-336 PATQI
+336 ATQI

>member
-1 MKKIVAVSTLA
+1 MKKIVTVSTLA
-12 LLLAGCNPGDQEA
+12 LLLAGCNPGDQQA
-25 QDNSKT
+25 DDTTKT
-31 EQANKSADEK
+31 EQKSDETKQSNDETKKEDTAKDTNKEETNKADEITK
-41 ATSDNEKS
+41 DDTSEDAKQEDN
-49 DAEVA
+49 
-54 KEKEAKEAA
+54 
-63 EAKKEAEAKAEAE
+63 
-76 KKAEEQ
+76 
-82 AAADKKAADEKAAEE
+82 
-97 KAAADKSAEDKTTE
+97 
-111 EKSSDASST
+111 SSDAATQEDQESSDET
-120 EEKAEDKSTDKKEN
+120 KKEEEQKDDTPASENKTEDKKDESTDQP
-134 GKTDSAQDPEPAKPS
+134 DSSSQDPEQEKPS
-149 KPESETP
+149 KPEDETP

-161 DTKADLSLGL
+161 AEAKADLSLGN

-211 AAKQMEKMFADA
+211 AAKQMEKMFAAA
-223 KADGVTLN
+223 KKEGVTLN
-231 AVSGFRSGSRQT
+231 AVSGFRSGERQK

-263 RPGHSEHQTGLVFD
+263 RPGHSEHQTGLTFD

-289 ELGDTKEGK
+289 ALGDTKEGK

-324 YEPWHIRYVGVG
+324 YEPWHIRYVGVDA
-336 PATQI
+336 ATQI

>member
-1 MKKIVAVSTLA
+1 MKKIVTVSTLA
-12 LLLAGCNPGDQEA
+12 LLLAGCNPGDQQA
-25 QDNSKT
+25 DDTTKT
-31 EQANKSADEK
+31 EQ
-41 ATSDNEKS
+41 KS
-49 DAEVA
+49 DETKQSNDETKKEDTA
-54 KEKEAKEAA
+54 KDTNKEETNKTDETAKDDTSEEAK
-63 EAKKEAEAKAEAE
+63 
-76 KKAEEQ
+76 Q
-82 AAADKKAADEKAAEE
+82 
-97 KAAADKSAEDKTTE
+97 EDN
-111 EKSSDASST
+111 SSDAATQEDQESSDET
-120 EEKAEDKSTDKKEN
+120 KKEEEQKDDTPASENKTEDKKDESTDKP
-134 GKTDSAQDPEPAKPS
+134 DSSSQDPEQEKPS
-149 KPESETP
+149 KPEDETP

-161 DTKADLSLGL
+161 ADAKADLSLGN

-193 NVSFSYSGVLEQ
+193 DVSFSYSGVLEQ

-211 AAKQMEKMFADA
+211 AAKQMEKMFAAA
-223 KADGVTLN
+223 KKEGVTLN
-231 AVSGFRSGSRQT
+231 AVSGFRSGERQK

-263 RPGHSEHQTGLVFD
+263 RPGNSEHQTGLAFD

-289 ELGDTKEGK
+289 ALGDTKEGK

-324 YEPWHIRYVGVG
+324 YEPWHIRYVGVDA
-336 PATQI
+336 ATQI